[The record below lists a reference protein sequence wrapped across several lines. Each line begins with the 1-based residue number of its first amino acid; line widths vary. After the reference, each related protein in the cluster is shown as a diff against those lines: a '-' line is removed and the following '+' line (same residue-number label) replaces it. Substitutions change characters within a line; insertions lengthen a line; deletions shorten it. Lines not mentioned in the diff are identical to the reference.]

1 MLISLSVLLVGV
13 FILMGVLLAWS
24 PGKPELFV
32 DGNGKPLAGSISEKV
47 FVNINDVQQG
57 MFIKSRDVNNP
68 VLLFVHG
75 GPGMPEYWLTQRCPT
90 GLEDYFTVAWWEQHG
105 AGPSYNPNITAET
118 ITDDSGT
125 IRFRYPGSD
134 QLLAQAFR

>member
-75 GPGMPEYWLTQRCPT
+75 GPGMAEYWLTQRCPT
-90 GLEDYFTVAWWEQHG
+90 GLEDYFTVAWWEQRG